1 MATNFSMSHL
11 HATKQSSRLAPE
23 GTGGCRGIAYL
34 YLSVFHFVNNGLES
48 GGIVE
53 GEVGEN
59 FAVDLD
65 AGLVD
70 EAHKLG
76 VREILKTGCSVD
88 TLDPESAEIAFFVLA
103 VAVCVGETLFP
114 GVLGNGPHIAA
125 ATEVTA
131 GEFEDFLTT
140 CA

>member
-1 MATNFSMSHL
+1 M
-11 HATKQSSRLAPE
+11 
-23 GTGGCRGIAYL
+23 GGASEVGYGWRRSGVL
-34 YLSVFHFVNNGLES
+34 HFVDNSFEGC
-48 GGIVE
+48 GVVE

-76 VREILKTGCSVD
+76 VRKILKTGCSVD
-88 TLDPESAEIAFFVLA
+88 TLDPESAEIALFVLA